1 MINIIK
7 YLNLTYKNFYENHN
21 PNLNPIENYFNELK
35 YYIKQKQP
43 MNYDKIKESVEFGIK
58 NIKKEHYENY
68 FYNAYD
74 KNKLKAKIENLNNR
88 LHKNQKY
95 KD

>member
-1 MINIIK
+1 MKHLFRLVHND
-7 YLNLTYKNFYENHN
+7 YLHILPYKHY
-21 PNLNPIENYFNELK
+21 LNPIENYFNELK

-43 MNYDKIKESVEFGIK
+43 MNYDKIKESVDFG
-58 NIKKEHYENY
+58 IKKEHYENY

-74 KNKLKAKIENLNNR
+74 KNKLKAKIDNLTNR
-88 LHKNQKY
+88 LHKKPKIY

>member
-1 MINIIK
+1 V
-7 YLNLTYKNFYENHN
+7 LLW
-21 PNLNPIENYFNELK
+21 

-74 KNKLKAKIENLNNR
+74 KNKLKTKIDNLSNR
-88 LHKNQKY
+88 LHKKPKITKKQTFIRRAK
-95 KD
+95 KLIIRMKTDLQ